1 MGPLGVVLGCILCQ
15 DDPTAIRPT
24 PPQNTPKR
32 PLHDHFF
39 GAFFDQKSII
49 FLVLFYDRFLT
60 ALGAILSAKKG
71 SKRELFGAKI
81 GSKAVLLVFQKT
93 FIFLMFFN
101 TFGHSGL
108 PKLSSN
114 CVKLGHFFASNFGI
128 DFGSSWGSFST
139 RFGTLLGDQNGA
151 KIDPEKALAP

>member
-1 MGPLGVVLGCILCQ
+1 MTSFLDRLGSL
-15 DDPTAIRPT
+15 
-24 PPQNTPKR
+24 
-32 PLHDHFF
+32 
-39 GAFFDQKSII
+39 
-49 FLVLFYDRFLT
+49 
-60 ALGAILSAKKG
+60 LGAIWEAKSTQDRK
-71 SKRELFGAKI
+71 LFGAKI

-93 FIFLMFFN
+93 FIFLMLFN

-114 CVKLGHFFASNFGI
+114 WAKLGHFFASNSGI
-128 DFGSSWGSFST
+128 DFGSSWKSFST